1 MREIIL
7 QHKESFLVGIG
18 ALLLMSLVLAI
29 IIILRMYTKKNTS
42 EKKPEEKKEKKKEKI
57 SEARRIVCPDGIN
70 PNPLSYTVI
79 HDAGHDVYVRSL
91 TIDSLP
97 KRTVFATT
105 FPSLF
110 NFDRV
115 TTSVFIEPL
124 GEGRASHLLDGR
136 IVEIETNMIT
146 AEKNADRNQ
155 LRKLNAKLR
164 DTESWAQRIE
174 TGDNSLY
181 HVYFLFVLMADSLEQ
196 LNRRTDAFRNLAKEK
211 RITLSCCYSLQAESY
226 LTGMPLMYRYSA
238 SIGPAKTAGLKRHT
252 MDKLSLASIFNHTQD
267 SFFHEHGI
275 IMNIFDL
282 DKEEE
287 WSELNGSYEV
297 LRLQDKIANAK
308 SDMMTLI
315 QGNKEPAEFSLVTH
329 IERIVTDIITEMY
342 EERGIY
348 DNVVESLYESGK
360 GLRNGVITS
369 GKIRKKMP
377 VLTDFYKKALE
388 KNKGN
393 RIAEHRKAYR
403 IILDSLKDRV
413 KELYY
418 CPECIQFYS
427 REEWDGGTRNCSCGA
442 EIKKIVGSK
451 AYYDGQSTVKIK
463 ENEHFTN
470 IDISQ
475 LPEMERP
482 IARQISLSFLN
493 EQFIKTNATNPQ
505 KTE

>member
-7 QHKESFLVGIG
+7 EHKEIFMIGMGVLILLSLVAAIF
-18 ALLLMSLVLAI
+18 LLLMI
-29 IIILRMYTKKNTS
+29 HTKKNTPKS
-42 EKKPEEKKEKKKEKI
+42 EVEEKKEKKKEKV

-105 FPSLF
+105 FPALF

-196 LNRRTDAFRNLAKEK
+196 LNRRTDAFRNLAKEN

-238 SIGPAKTAGLKRHT
+238 SVGPIKTAGLKRHT

-275 IMNIFDL
+275 IIGRNMNT
-282 DKEEE
+282 
-287 WSELNGSYEV
+287 G
-297 LRLQDKIANAK
+297 
-308 SDMMTLI
+308 
-315 QGNKEPAEFSLVTH
+315 
-329 IERIVTDIITEMY
+329 
-342 EERGIY
+342 
-348 DNVVESLYESGK
+348 
-360 GLRNGVITS
+360 
-369 GKIRKKMP
+369 MP
-377 VLTDFYKKALE
+377 VAFDVYEKKHNGYNMVFAGMTGTGKSACMKILASRYIT
-388 KNKGN
+388 KNGYRFVCIDSQSKGN
-393 RIAEHRKAYR
+393 RGEYTQEEVLNDWLCVNKQGKQLQMTAYR
-403 IILDSLKDRV
+403 KLLERASAELRFRENYNVGYLHALYGYLAIAFGRKTVHEVAKEYHVSRYYLLNRIFKKMEVQFLDDV
-413 KELYY
+413 I
-418 CPECIQFYS
+418 CQVA
-427 REEWDGGTRNCSCGA
+427 N
-442 EIKKIVGSK
+442 
-451 AYYDGQSTVKIK
+451 IK
-463 ENEHFTN
+463 EKEHDGKN
-470 IDISQ
+470 I
-475 LPEMERP
+475 
-482 IARQISLSFLN
+482 
-493 EQFIKTNATNPQ
+493 
-505 KTE
+505 

>member
-196 LNRRTDAFRNLAKEK
+196 LNRRTDAFRNLAKRNELHYPVV
-211 RITLSCCYSLQAESY
+211 I
-226 LTGMPLMYRYSA
+226 PYRQ
-238 SIGPAKTAGLKRHT
+238 K
-252 MDKLSLASIFNHTQD
+252 
-267 SFFHEHGI
+267 
-275 IMNIFDL
+275 
-282 DKEEE
+282 
-287 WSELNGSYEV
+287 
-297 LRLQDKIANAK
+297 
-308 SDMMTLI
+308 
-315 QGNKEPAEFSLVTH
+315 
-329 IERIVTDIITEMY
+329 
-342 EERGIY
+342 
-348 DNVVESLYESGK
+348 
-360 GLRNGVITS
+360 VI
-369 GKIRKKMP
+369 
-377 VLTDFYKKALE
+377 
-388 KNKGN
+388 
-393 RIAEHRKAYR
+393 
-403 IILDSLKDRV
+403 
-413 KELYY
+413 
-418 CPECIQFYS
+418 
-427 REEWDGGTRNCSCGA
+427 
-442 EIKKIVGSK
+442 
-451 AYYDGQSTVKIK
+451 
-463 ENEHFTN
+463 
-470 IDISQ
+470 
-475 LPEMERP
+475 
-482 IARQISLSFLN
+482 
-493 EQFIKTNATNPQ
+493 
-505 KTE
+505 

>member
-7 QHKESFLVGIG
+7 EHKEIFMIGMGVLILLSLVAAIF
-18 ALLLMSLVLAI
+18 LLLMI
-29 IIILRMYTKKNTS
+29 HTKKNTPKS
-42 EKKPEEKKEKKKEKI
+42 EVEEKKEKKKEKV

-105 FPSLF
+105 FPALF

-196 LNRRTDAFRNLAKEK
+196 LNRRTDAFRNLAKEN

-238 SIGPAKTAGLKRHT
+238 SVGPIKTAGLKRHT

-275 IMNIFDL
+275 IIGRNMNT
-282 DKEEE
+282 
-287 WSELNGSYEV
+287 G
-297 LRLQDKIANAK
+297 
-308 SDMMTLI
+308 
-315 QGNKEPAEFSLVTH
+315 
-329 IERIVTDIITEMY
+329 
-342 EERGIY
+342 
-348 DNVVESLYESGK
+348 
-360 GLRNGVITS
+360 
-369 GKIRKKMP
+369 MP
-377 VLTDFYKKALE
+377 VAFDVYEKKHNGYNMVFAGMTGTGKSACMKILASRYIT
-388 KNKGN
+388 KNG
-393 RIAEHRKAYR
+393 YR
-403 IILDSLKDRV
+403 FVCIDSQSSQIGK
-413 KELYY
+413 K
-418 CPECIQFYS
+418 
-427 REEWDGGTRNCSCGA
+427 TRN
-442 EIKKIVGSK
+442 
-451 AYYDGQSTVKIK
+451 
-463 ENEHFTN
+463 
-470 IDISQ
+470 
-475 LPEMERP
+475 
-482 IARQISLSFLN
+482 
-493 EQFIKTNATNPQ
+493 
-505 KTE
+505 